1 MFLGRIVLEG
11 LVALIMVAFW
21 SGEESN
27 IVMESALDMSREYT
41 AKGLRPSHLYL
52 LGFISLTIE

>member
-11 LVALIMVAFW
+11 LVALIMAAFW

-41 AKGLRPSHLYL
+41 AKGLSPSHLYL